1 MKISIS
7 MQLLLIQPSS
17 QAKMFPNNRIL
28 YIYLHLCLL
37 KQVPCKPW
45 LHLMQIV
52 RVRLPQFLFFFF
64 LRLQQTQQ
72 SFFFFP
78 GNVLITELVC

>member
-1 MKISIS
+1 MKICIS

-52 RVRLPQFLFFFF
+52 RVRLPQFLFFFYGYSKHNN
-64 LRLQQTQQ
+64 L
-72 SFFFFP
+72 SFFS
-78 GNVLITELVC
+78 LVMF

>member
-52 RVRLPQFLFFFF
+52 RVRLPQFLFFFTVTANTTIF
-64 LRLQQTQQ
+64 L
-72 SFFFFP
+72 FFP
-78 GNVLITELVC
+78 W